1 MRGPVTGRLCFTMA
15 RSSSSAPSEPT
26 KPKVK
31 KRRWYHQVWDVFQ
44 MTRKA
49 DPSVP
54 WLMLGIVVGSLA
66 AGFGIGSIFQ
76 QGIYGL
82 VLGLPLGILLA
93 TILLS
98 RRAERAAYSNLE
110 GQPGA
115 VSAALGTIRRGWNIE
130 EQPVA
135 IDAKSQAMVFRAIGK
150 PGVVFIGD
158 GGTPGVQQR
167 LLEGERKRATR
178 LVPDV
183 PVHLIQTG
191 RADGQ
196 VALPK
201 VAAALRKQKG
211 KLTPAEVTEVTKRLK
226 ALGAARIPVPKGV
239 DPTRM
244 RPDRKGMRGR

>member
-1 MRGPVTGRLCFTMA
+1 MA
-15 RSSSSAPSEPT
+15 RSSSGSAEPT
-26 KPKVK
+26 KKPKVK

-49 DPSVP
+49 DPTVP
-54 WLMLGIVVGSLA
+54 WIMLAILVVA
-66 AGFGIGSIFQ
+66 AGAGFAIGAIFN
-76 QGIYGL
+76 QGPYGL
-82 VLGLPLGILLA
+82 FIGIPLGILLA
-93 TILLS
+93 TIFLS
-98 RRAERAAYSNLE
+98 RRAERAAYSSLE

-135 IDAKSQAMVFRAIGK
+135 IDARSQTMVFRAIGR

-158 GGTPGVQQR
+158 GGTRGIQQR
-167 LLEGERKRATR
+167 LLEGERKRASR

-191 RADGQ
+191 REEGQ
-196 VALPK
+196 VPLPK
-201 VAAALRKQKG
+201 VATAVKKQKG
-211 KLTPAEVTEVTKRLK
+211 KLTPAEVAEITKRLK

>member
-1 MRGPVTGRLCFTMA
+1 MA
-15 RSSSSAPSEPT
+15 RSSSGSSEPT

-54 WLMLGIVVGSLA
+54 WIMLGILVASAGV
-66 AGFGIGSIFQ
+66 GFGVGALFN
-76 QGIYGL
+76 QGPYGL
-82 VLGLPLGILLA
+82 FLGIPLGILIA
-93 TILLS
+93 TIFLS
-98 RRAERAAYSNLE
+98 RRAERAAYSSLE

-135 IDAKSQAMVFRAIGK
+135 VDARSQAMVFRAIGR
-150 PGVVFIGD
+150 PGVVFIAD
-158 GGTPGVQQR
+158 GGSRGVQQR

-191 RADGQ
+191 REEGQ
-196 VALPK
+196 VPLPK
-201 VAAALRKQKG
+201 VAAAVRKQKG
-211 KLTPAEVTEVTKRLK
+211 KLTPAEVAEITKRLK